1 MNRGA
6 LIAVLIGGFATVG
19 LIGAALNKTTPS
31 NDPLEGRSAVTDSGE
46 DTADAAPPEP
56 AVKPR
61 SGLTEA
67 PPFLDTA
74 GELRE
79 IDGWL
84 NTDATSYEAFA
95 GQVQIVQFWTYSCYN
110 CKNTL
115 PYLQDIYEKHRP
127 DGLEII
133 GVHAPEFNF
142 ERDPA
147 NVEVAAAELGV
158 TWPIALD
165 TERLNFRQWQGGPNY
180 WPRTYVVDQN
190 GAIRFDEI
198 GEGRYQELEDT
209 VVWLLENGP

>member
-6 LIAVLIGGFATVG
+6 LIAVLIGGLAAAG
-19 LIGAALNKTTPS
+19 LVGAALSRTTPLENTAEDLNAASEPKS
-31 NDPLEGRSAVTDSGE
+31 N
-46 DTADAAPPEP
+46 TAEP
-56 AVKPR
+56 AVPQPPT
-61 SGLTEA
+61 GLTGA

-74 GELRE
+74 GDLRE

-84 NTDATSYEAFA
+84 NTDATSYDAFD

-115 PYLQDIYEKHRP
+115 PYIQDIYAKYQP

-133 GVHAPEFNF
+133 GVHAPEFSF

-147 NVEVAAAELGV
+147 NVELAAAELGV

-165 TERLNFRQWQGGPNY
+165 TERLNFRNWQGGPNY

-190 GAIRFDEI
+190 GEIRFDEI

-209 VVWLLENGP
+209 VAWLLEHGP

>member
-6 LIAVLIGGFATVG
+6 LIAVLIGCLAAAG
-19 LIGAALNKTTPS
+19 LVGAALNRTTTL
-31 NDPLEGRSAVTDSGE
+31 D
-46 DTADAAPPEP
+46 DTAEDVP
-56 AVKPR
+56 AVSNPGTDTAGAAVPEAPT
-61 SGLTEA
+61 GLTEA

-74 GELRE
+74 GDLRE

-84 NTDATSYEAFA
+84 NTDATTYEAFD

-115 PYLQDIYEKHRP
+115 PYLQDIYAKHQP

-133 GVHAPEFNF
+133 GVHAPEFSF

-147 NVEVAAAELGV
+147 NVEAAAAELGV

-165 TERLNFRQWQGGPNY
+165 TERVNFRKWQDGPNY

-198 GEGRYQELEDT
+198 GEGRYRELEDT
-209 VVWLLENGP
+209 VAWLLENGP

>member
-6 LIAVLIGGFATVG
+6 LIAVLIGGLAAAG
-19 LIGAALNKTTPS
+19 LVGAALSRTTP
-31 NDPLEGRSAVTDSGE
+31 LEN
-46 DTADAAPPEP
+46 TAGDLKAASEPRANTAEP
-56 AVKPR
+56 AVPEPPT
-61 SGLTEA
+61 GLTEA

-74 GELRE
+74 GDLRE

-84 NTDATSYEAFA
+84 NTDATSYDAFD

-115 PYLQDIYEKHRP
+115 PYIQDIYAKYQP
-127 DGLEII
+127 DGLEVI
-133 GVHAPEFNF
+133 GVHAPEFSF
-142 ERDPA
+142 ERDRA
-147 NVEVAAAELGV
+147 NVELAAAELGV

-165 TERLNFRQWQGGPNY
+165 TERLNFRNWQGGPNY

-190 GAIRFDEI
+190 GEIRFDEI

-209 VVWLLENGP
+209 VAWLLEHGP

>member
-6 LIAVLIGGFATVG
+6 LIAVLIGGLAAAG
-19 LIGAALNKTTPS
+19 LVGAALNRATPL
-31 NDPLEGRSAVTDSGE
+31 NSAADDLPAVSSPGA
-46 DTADAAPPEP
+46 DTAGFTVPETP
-56 AVKPR
+56 T
-61 SGLTEA
+61 GLSEA
-67 PPFLDTA
+67 PLLLDTA

-84 NTDATSYEAFA
+84 NTDATTYEAFD

-115 PYLQDIYEKHRP
+115 PYLQDIYAKYQP

-133 GVHAPEFNF
+133 GVHAPEFSF

-147 NVEVAAAELGV
+147 NVEAAAAELGV

-165 TERLNFRQWQGGPNY
+165 TERLNFREWQVGPNY

-190 GAIRFDEI
+190 GEIRFDEI

-209 VVWLLENGP
+209 VAWLLENGP